1 MVVFY
6 VKDKVSK
13 ARDGYEVAGLLKEK
27 IGNEEG
33 FFEFGLLKVEPYSK
47 YLYSL
52 HNRCYFFTF
61 FRRTKASGS
70 ERRTPDRRDGG
81 RHYFFRASRVSDAT
95 RSLRACIRSP
105 EKGEKITPVMQTS
118 ICTLTVL
125 HVFIRV
131 L

>member
-52 HNRCYFFTF
+52 HNRFFSCF
-61 FRRTKASGS
+61 SS
-70 ERRTPDRRDGG
+70 ERRQARSERRAPDTRDGG
-81 RHYFFRASRVSDAT
+81 RRYFFRASPVARVR
-95 RSLRACIRSP
+95 RSSLASRLPSFAR
-105 EKGEKITPVMQTS
+105 E
-118 ICTLTVL
+118 
-125 HVFIRV
+125 R
-131 L
+131 